1 MRAYIIIDELVILF
15 YNIMWKKKQAPSA
28 TRKPAVHGACTPY
41 VCNNYY
47 GNSVKRMIFLREFKY
62 NK

>member
-1 MRAYIIIDELVILF
+1 MRACIIIDVLVILF
-15 YNIMWKKKQAPSA
+15 CIMCGKKKQASSA
-28 TRKPAVHGACTPY
+28 TRKPAVHGACIY